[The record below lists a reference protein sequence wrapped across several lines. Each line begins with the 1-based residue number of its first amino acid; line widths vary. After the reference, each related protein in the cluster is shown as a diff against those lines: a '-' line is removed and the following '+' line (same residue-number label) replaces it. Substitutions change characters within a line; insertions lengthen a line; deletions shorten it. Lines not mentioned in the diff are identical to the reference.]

1 MGSRTVPHLVLSN
14 GAAFAV
20 VNMSGD
26 IRAEDNPE
34 SGLFSDDTRYL
45 SRSTL
50 EIAGC
55 EFRDLSSDV
64 TREYV
69 SQIDLS
75 LSGQSIESELDDPK
89 LSFHVRRRQLID
101 KGMVERI
108 ELSNYNQRPAEFTL
122 HFRHEADFRDLF
134 EVRGR
139 QRTSRGTMHAPI
151 LVDEAAY
158 DFHYTG
164 LDGCEYR
171 THVRY
176 DRAPDALQPG
186 FASFRV
192 HLEPLRSWSIEFMVT
207 VGRDQL
213 DRQRAPASFARRMQ
227 RITEAHQAWHAEAT
241 TIRTDDDYFTQSLE
255 RGLSDIH
262 SLRINIDEMM
272 MVTAGIP
279 WFAAPFGRDGIISAL
294 QSLIATPT
302 PARETL
308 LFLARHQGRE
318 VNPERDEEPG
328 KILHEYRRGEM
339 ARTGEIP
346 HRPYYGSVDATPLY
360 LVLMDEYVNFT
371 NDIDLVQR
379 LAPSIEAAMIWIL
392 DRCDADPRGLLTY
405 SVGHGGRLRN
415 QGWKDSFDG
424 ICFPDGRL
432 AAGPIALVE
441 VQGYAID
448 GLERACR
455 LLRRIGRLDLCPR
468 GEKRAQALRE
478 ALEALFFD
486 DSNTCA
492 LAIDGMGHP
501 VMTQT
506 SNPGHLLFSSAIG
519 TERARGIASGLLSG
533 GLWSGWGIRTLSA
546 EHNAYN
552 PLSYHRGSIW
562 PHDNSLIAFGMARYG
577 WTRDAF
583 QVLRALYE
591 ASLHFRYFQLP
602 ELFCGLGLAEAD
614 FPVRYPVACSP
625 QAWASAAPFLLLRAA
640 LGIFPDA
647 PRNELRIYNP
657 TFPVWLGEVVL
668 DRFRVGNTRL
678 KIRFTRTGAACAV
691 DVLEQHGDPIRVLVE
706 LSPTGESIRPPP

>member
-1 MGSRTVPHLVLSN
+1 MGSRRAPHLVLSN

-20 VNMSGD
+20 LNTSGD

-34 SGLFSDDTRYL
+34 SGLFFDDTRYL

-75 LSGQSIESELDDPK
+75 LSGEGIEGQLDDPK

-101 KGMVERI
+101 NGMVERV
-108 ELSNYNQRPAEFTL
+108 ELSNYNERPVEFTL

-139 QRTSRGTMHAPI
+139 QRTKRGTMHDPVV
-151 LVDEAAY
+151 VDEAAY

-164 LDGCEYR
+164 LDRCQYR

-176 DRAPDALQPG
+176 DRAPDLLEPG

-192 HLEPLRSWSIEFMVT
+192 HLDPLQSWSIEFMVA
-207 VGRDQL
+207 VGRDETHL
-213 DRQRAPASFARRMQ
+213 PRSPASFARRMQ
-227 RITEAHQAWHAEAT
+227 RITDAHRSWHTEAT
-241 TIRTDDDYFTQSLE
+241 MIRTDDDYFTQSLD
-255 RGLSDIH
+255 RGLSDLY
-262 SLRINIDEMM
+262 SLRIQIDDMM
-272 MVTAGIP
+272 TVTAGIP
-279 WFAAPFGRDGIISAL
+279 WFAAPFGRDGIISAF
-294 QSLIATPT
+294 QSLIVTPA

-308 LFLARHQGRE
+308 LFLSHHQGRE
-318 VNPERDEEPG
+318 INPERDEEPG

-339 ARTGEIP
+339 ARTAEIP

-371 NDIDLVQR
+371 NDIDLVR
-379 LAPSIEAAMIWIL
+379 KLSASVEAAMIWIM
-392 DRCDADPRGLLTY
+392 DHCDADPRGLLTY
-405 SVGHGGRLRN
+405 NLGHGGRLRN
-415 QGWKDSFDG
+415 QGWKDSSDG
-424 ICFPDGRL
+424 VCFPDGRPVS
-432 AAGPIALVE
+432 GPIALVE

-455 LLRRIGRLDLCPR
+455 LLRRIGKRDLVSR
-468 GEKRAQALRE
+468 AEKRAEALRDAVE
-478 ALEALFFD
+478 DLFFD
-486 DSNTCA
+486 ESGACA
-492 LAIDGMGHP
+492 LAIDGAGNS

-506 SNPGHLLFSSAIG
+506 SNPGHLLFSSAVR
-519 TERARGIASGLLSG
+519 TERARAIASRLLG
-533 GLWSGWGIRTLSA
+533 EGLWSGWGIRTLSA
-546 EHNAYN
+546 EHGAYN

-602 ELFCGLGLAEAD
+602 ELFCGLGLSEAD

-668 DRFRVGNTRL
+668 DRFCVGNTRL

-706 LSPTGESIRPPP
+706 LSPNG

>member
-1 MGSRTVPHLVLSN
+1 MGSRRAPHLVLSN

-20 VNMSGD
+20 LNTSGD
-26 IRAEDNPE
+26 IRGEDNPE
-34 SGLFSDDTRYL
+34 SGLFFDDTRYL

-55 EFRDLSSDV
+55 EFRELSSDV

-75 LSGQSIESELDDPK
+75 LAGEGAGGELDDPK
-89 LSFHVRRRQLID
+89 LAFHVRRRQLID
-101 KGMVERI
+101 KGMVERV
-108 ELSNYNQRPAEFTL
+108 ELSNYHQRPAEFTL

-134 EVRGR
+134 EVRGKK
-139 QRTSRGTMHAPI
+139 RTNRGSMHAPAV
-151 LVDEAAY
+151 VDEAAY

-164 LDGCEYR
+164 LDGCHYR
-171 THVRY
+171 THVRFE
-176 DRAPDALQPG
+176 RAPDTLEPG
-186 FASFRV
+186 FASFHV
-192 HLEPLRSWSIEFMVT
+192 HLEPLHSWSIELAVA
-207 VGRDQL
+207 VGRDEI
-213 DRQRAPASFARRMQ
+213 DRPRASSSFARRMQ
-227 RITEAHQAWHAEAT
+227 RITEAHRSWHTEAT
-241 TIRTDDDYFTQSLE
+241 TIRTDDDYFTQSLD
-255 RGLSDIH
+255 RGLSDIY
-262 SLRINIDEMM
+262 SLRTQIDDMVT
-272 MVTAGIP
+272 VTAGIP
-279 WFAAPFGRDGIISAL
+279 WFAAPFGRDGIISAF
-294 QSLIATPT
+294 QSLIVTSA

-308 LFLARHQGRE
+308 LFLARHQGRGFD
-318 VNPERDEEPG
+318 VERDEEPG
-328 KILHEYRRGEM
+328 KILHEYRRGEL

-371 NDIDLVQR
+371 NDIELVQR
-379 LAPSIEAAMIWIL
+379 LAPSIEAAMVWIM

-405 SVGHGGRLRN
+405 NLGHGGRLRN
-415 QGWKDSFDG
+415 QGWKDSVDG

-432 AAGPIALVE
+432 ASGPIALVE
-441 VQGYAID
+441 VQGYAVD

-455 LLRRIGRLDLCPR
+455 LLRRIGRSDLVAR
-468 GEKRAQALRE
+468 AEKRAQVLRDAIE
-478 ALEALFFD
+478 NLFFD
-486 DSNTCA
+486 ESEACA
-492 LAIDGMGHP
+492 LAIDGLGHP

-506 SNPGHLLFSSAIG
+506 SNPGHLLFSSAIRS
-519 TERARGIASGLLSG
+519 ERARTIASGLFST

-546 EHNAYN
+546 EHGAYN

-591 ASLHFRYFQLP
+591 ASLYFRHFQLP

-640 LGIFPDA
+640 LGIFADA
-647 PRNELRIYNP
+647 PRHELRIYNP
-657 TFPVWLGEVVL
+657 TLPAWLGEVVL

-691 DVLEQHGDPIRVLVE
+691 DVLEQEGDPIRVLVE
-706 LSPTGESIRPPP
+706 LSPNA

>member
-1 MGSRTVPHLVLSN
+1 MGSRRAPHLVLSN

-20 VNMSGD
+20 LTTSGD

-34 SGLFSDDTRYL
+34 SGLFYDDTRYL

-55 EFRDLSSDV
+55 RFRDLSSDV

-75 LSGQSIESELDDPK
+75 LSGEGIEGELDDPK

-101 KGMVERI
+101 KGMVERV
-108 ELSNYNQRPAEFTL
+108 ELSNYNQRPVEFTL

-139 QRTSRGTMHAPI
+139 QRTNRGTIHEPAV
-151 LVDEAAY
+151 VDEAAY
-158 DFHYTG
+158 GFHYTG
-164 LDGCEYR
+164 LDLCEYR
-171 THVRY
+171 TLVRY
-176 DRAPDALQPG
+176 DRPPDSLRPG

-192 HLEPLRSWSIEFMVT
+192 HLEPLHSWSIEFAVT
-207 VGRDQL
+207 VCRDEIPPP
-213 DRQRAPASFARRMQ
+213 RSPASFARRMQ
-227 RITEAHQAWHAEAT
+227 RIIEAHRTWHSEAT
-241 TIRTDDDYFTQSLE
+241 TIRTDDDYFTQSLD

-262 SLRINIDEMM
+262 SLRIHIDDMVT
-272 MVTAGIP
+272 VTAGIP
-279 WFAAPFGRDGIISAL
+279 WFAAPFGRDGIISAF
-294 QSLIATPT
+294 QSLIVTPE

-308 LFLARHQGRE
+308 LFLARHQGRKID
-318 VNPERDEEPG
+318 PDRDEEPG

-360 LVLMDEYVNFT
+360 LVLLDEYVNFT
-371 NDIDLVQR
+371 NDIGLVQK
-379 LAPSIEAAMIWIL
+379 LAASIEAAMSWIL
-392 DRCDADPRGLLTY
+392 ERCDADPRGLLTY
-405 SVGHGGRLRN
+405 NLGQGGKLRN
-415 QGWKDSFDG
+415 QGWKDSSDG
-424 ICFPDGRL
+424 VCFPDGRL
-432 AAGPIALVE
+432 VSGPIALVE

-455 LLRRIGRLDLCPR
+455 LLRRIGRPDLAPR
-468 GEKRAQALRE
+468 AEKRAQALRDAVE
-478 ALEALFFD
+478 KLYFD
-486 DSNTCA
+486 DSGACA
-492 LAIDGMGHP
+492 LTIDGAGNP

-506 SNPGHLLFSSAIG
+506 SNPGHLLFSSAIRA
-519 TERARGIASGLLSG
+519 ERARSIASALLSG

-546 EHNAYN
+546 EHSAYN

-591 ASLHFRYFQLP
+591 ASLNFRYFQLP
-602 ELFCGLGLAEAD
+602 ELFCGMGLSEAD

-640 LGIFPDA
+640 LGIFADA
-647 PRNELRIYNP
+647 PRHELRIYNP
-657 TFPVWLGEVVL
+657 TLPVWLGEVVL

-678 KIRFTRTGAACAV
+678 KLRFTRTGAAAAV
-691 DVLEQHGDPIRVLVE
+691 DVLEQDGDPIRVLVE
-706 LSPTGESIRPPP
+706 LSPNA